1 MAIDR
6 RSLLAV
12 SALTGAVPGGVVLS
26 TPAAAVPLSSF
37 GIDASQLGVRAGGA
51 EDQTR
56 ALQRAIDQ
64 TAGARV
70 PLILG
75 PGVYL
80 AADLKLPAGT
90 QILGIRG
97 ATRLIFTQG
106 SSLLSARGVDHVT
119 LSGLLF
125 EGSRKPL
132 PEGRGLVQ
140 FENATEIRITDC
152 EILNSSRHG
161 LKLQAVA
168 GSVTGNLLDGA
179 AETAIHSLDARG
191 LSISSNVIRNAGNNG
206 IQVWRSEKG
215 DDGTLVVDNR
225 IENVFARSGGSGQNG
240 NAVNVFRAANVM
252 VRGNRISNAAFSAV
266 RGNAASNL
274 QIVGNSASG
283 LGEVALYAEFGF
295 EGAVIANNSVDGA
308 ALGVSVTNFN
318 EGGRLAVVQGNLLRN
333 INQKRPAGTNPND
346 AASVGISVEADAAV
360 TGNVVENAPSAGI
373 MVGWGQYMR
382 DVSVVGNVVR
392 TVGYGITISVAT
404 GAGTA
409 VIANNLIAG
418 AARGAIVGMDLAKA
432 VTGDLHKDA
441 SRYAQLSISGNRVR

>member
-6 RSLLAV
+6 RRLLAV
-12 SALTGAVPGGVVLS
+12 SALTGAVPGAM
-26 TPAAAVPLSSF
+26 TFPAPASAVPLSSF
-37 GIDASQLGVRAGGA
+37 GIDATQLGVRAGGA
-51 EDQTR
+51 EDQSK
-56 ALQRAIDQ
+56 ALQRAIDH

-80 AADLKLPAGT
+80 AGDLKLPAGT
-90 QILGIRG
+90 QIFGIRG

-106 SSLLSARGVDHVT
+106 PSLLSARGVDHVT

-132 PEGRGLVQ
+132 PEGRGLIQ
-140 FENATEIRITDC
+140 LENATDIRISDC
-152 EILNSSRHG
+152 EILNASRHG
-161 LKLQAVA
+161 LKLEGVG
-168 GSVTGNLLDGA
+168 GSVINNVVDGSA
-179 AETAIHSLDARG
+179 DSAIHSLDGRG
-191 LSISSNVIRNAGNNG
+191 LSIGNNIVRNAGNNG
-206 IQVWRSEKG
+206 IQVWRSDKG
-215 DDGTLVVDNR
+215 DDGTLVIDNR

-266 RGNAASNL
+266 RGNAASNIHIL
-274 QIVGNSASG
+274 GNSATGS
-283 LGEVALYAEFGF
+283 GEVAFYAEFGF
-295 EGAVIANNSVDGA
+295 EGAVIANNSADGA
-308 ALGVSVTNFN
+308 ALGISVTNFN

-333 INQKRPAGTNPND
+333 LNQKRPPGTDPND
-346 AASVGISVEADAAV
+346 GWGVGISVEADAAV

-382 DVSVVGNVVR
+382 DVSVVGNVLR
-392 TVGYGITISVAT
+392 TVGYGVTISVAT

-418 AARGAIVGMDLAKA
+418 AARGAIVGMDFAKA

-441 SRYAQLSISGNRVR
+441 SRYAQISISGNRVR

>member
-6 RSLLAV
+6 RRLLAV
-12 SALTGAVPGGVVLS
+12 SALSGTVPGAMS
-26 TPAAAVPLSSF
+26 FATPASAVPLSSF
-37 GIDASQLGVRAGGA
+37 GIDATQLGVRAGGA
-51 EDQTR
+51 DDQSK

-80 AADLKLPAGT
+80 AGDLKRPAGA

-106 SSLLSARGVDHVT
+106 ASLISGNGIDHVT

-125 EGSRKPL
+125 EGSRKAL
-132 PEGRGLVQ
+132 PEGRGLIHLTA
-140 FENATEIRITDC
+140 ATDLRISDC
-152 EILNSSRHG
+152 EVLNSSRHG
-161 LKLQAVA
+161 LKLEGVG
-168 GSVTGNLLDGA
+168 GSITGNTIDGS
-179 AETAIHSLDARG
+179 AETAIHTLDGRG
-191 LSISSNVIRNAGNNG
+191 LAISNNIVRNAGNNG
-206 IQVWRSEKG
+206 IQIWRSERG
-215 DDGTLVVDNR
+215 DDGTLVSDNR
-225 IENVFARSGGSGQNG
+225 IDSIFARAGGSGQNG
-240 NAVNVFRAANVM
+240 NGINVFRAANVM

-266 RGNAASNL
+266 RGNAASN
-274 QIVGNSASG
+274 IHMVGNSATG
-283 LGEVALYAEFGF
+283 LGEVAFYAEFGF
-295 EGAVIANNSVDGA
+295 EGAVIANNSVESA
-308 ALGVSVTNFN
+308 SLGISVTNFN
-318 EGGRLAVVQGNLLRN
+318 EGGRLAVVQGNLLRGL
-333 INQKRPAGTNPND
+333 NQKRPAGTDPND
-346 AASVGISVEADAAV
+346 AWGVGISVEADAAV
-360 TGNVVENAPSAGI
+360 SGNVVENAPNAGI

-382 DVSVVGNVVR
+382 DVSVVGNVLR
-392 TVGYGITISVAT
+392 TVGYGVTISVAA

-432 VTGDLHKDA
+432 VTGDLNKDA